1 MAIVGVVAKVGV
13 VVDLCGVLL
22 TTGTG
27 RGLEDVG
34 EMSEEEERGG
44 SVNVGRMIGGDS
56 CCDCCEDDGGGR
68 KGPMVSLFVFLSP
81 LLLPL
86 SLLLVAP
93 LLVVTDDS
101 AAAILLFN
109 WANWAMISSGVF
121 AAGEDDDIVLICC

>member
-1 MAIVGVVAKVGV
+1 MAIVGVV
-13 VVDLCGVLL
+13 VDSCGVLL

-34 EMSEEEERGG
+34 EMSDEEERGG

-68 KGPMVSLFVFLSP
+68 EGPMVTLFVFLSP
-81 LLLPL
+81 PLLLL
-86 SLLLVAP
+86 SLLVVVVVPVTAAP
-93 LLVVTDDS
+93 LLVATDDS

-109 WANWAMISSGVF
+109 WANWDMISSGVF
-121 AAGEDDDIVLICC
+121 AAGEDDDIV